1 MPVPQSNILTTE
13 RLGRVFS
20 QTVATYKFFW
30 FLSIMQIYVKEGKER
45 IDVWDIVIRMVANSW
60 YSIHYF
66 RLSFGKSD
74 SLFDIATELQH
85 LTQIPIDASVEN
97 VVAALKERLNET
109 AIRQQLRILT
119 NNVPYRFLSP
129 WIATSDNK
137 ETVKRSQ
144 KLENGCLYAL
154 YKDGNSFY
162 IQINEAWSDYLQKHY
177 NILVDFTYWNL
188 VSFLQVRNPNVPAI
202 PSKLIRPEVRNPL
215 TRQHEYWDKV
225 IELGGPIKCI
235 YTKTELHSNSYELD
249 HFIPWSFVSH
259 DLLWNLIPSDGSIN
273 SSKSDKLPKME
284 IYLPRMADL
293 QQHSIKVMVKQ
304 KGCAK
309 IMEDYASL
317 GYTPEQLAKL
327 SKGEFRTIYEKVFMP
342 LSQIASN
349 MGFET
354 WEYR

>member
-1 MPVPQSNILTTE
+1 M
-13 RLGRVFS
+13 
-20 QTVATYKFFW
+20 
-30 FLSIMQIYVKEGKER
+30 
-45 IDVWDIVIRMVANSW
+45 
-60 YSIHYF
+60 
-66 RLSFGKSD
+66 
-74 SLFDIATELQH
+74 
-85 LTQIPIDASVEN
+85 
-97 VVAALKERLNET
+97 
-109 AIRQQLRILT
+109 
-119 NNVPYRFLSP
+119 
-129 WIATSDNK
+129 
-137 ETVKRSQ
+137 
-144 KLENGCLYAL
+144 
-154 YKDGNSFY
+154 
-162 IQINEAWSDYLQKHY
+162 
-177 NILVDFTYWNL
+177 
-188 VSFLQVRNPNVPAI
+188 PAI

-225 IELGGPIKCI
+225 IELGGPIRCI